1 MPQPVIDFEGGGVTN
16 QPTTP
21 VNTDVNPANQEDVH
35 ALDGKDV
42 ADVNEKD
49 TTNEQSTDNNQSPVE
64 ESNDETSSLEVG
76 TQIDV
81 DGTIYTVAENG
92 DLVDKDNK
100 VFKEAKDVNAWLK
113 ENNVEDEEESGDL
126 LTQLQNELG
135 VEITDDN
142 GNSVEFTNDAKGVKS
157 YVEAVIANK
166 ANDISQG
173 AINRLFAAQP
183 MLKQFIDYVQ
193 LTGSPRGFGDLPDRS
208 GIQLDKD
215 NKQQL
220 IAVIRMAAQEFGN
233 KSLNDNYIN
242 YLDSAGALYDEAS
255 AQLQALV
262 QKDQQVREQI
272 EQEAQKAREQEEQDL
287 LNYWQGVANAID
299 KRVIS
304 GYKIPETFVKEINGQ
319 KITLTPNDFYDY
331 LSKTVETDE
340 QGNVM
345 TGYQRDLN
353 NLTDEEAL
361 NRELLD
367 AWLMFT
373 GGSYKDLVNMAIKEN
388 EVRRLVVKSKQQ
400 RSAKT
405 IKVVKA
411 NQGKVNPEDIL
422 F

>member
-1 MPQPVIDFEGGGVTN
+1 MPNPAIDFEGGEVGN
-16 QPTTP
+16 P
-21 VNTDVNPANQEDVH
+21 VDTSANTDNNPVNQEDVDNLH
-35 ALDGKDV
+35 GTDV
-42 ADVNEKD
+42 ADVNAKESDDKG
-49 TTNEQSTDNNQSPVE
+49 TNNQPSTPVE
-64 ESNDETSSLEVG
+64 ESDDEASSLEPG
-76 TQIDV
+76 TQVEV
-81 DGTIYTVAENG
+81 DGTVYTVADNG

-100 VFKEAKDVNAWLK
+100 VFKQASEVEQWLK
-113 ENNVEDEEESGDL
+113 ENEVSDEEDSGDL
-126 LTQLQNELG
+126 LSSLQKELG
-135 VEITDDN
+135 IEITDEN
-142 GNSVEFTNDAKGVKS
+142 GSPVEFTNDAKGVKS

-193 LTGSPRGFGDLPDRS
+193 LTGSPRGFGDIPDRS

-220 IAVIRMAAQEFGN
+220 IAVIRMAANEFGN

-242 YLDSAGALYDEAS
+242 YLDSAGALYDEAQ
-255 AQLQALV
+255 AQLNALI
-262 QKDQQVREQI
+262 QKDQQVKKDI
-272 EQEAQKAREQEEQDL
+272 EERAQQAREQEEQDL

-373 GGSYKDLVNMAIKEN
+373 GGSYKDLVNMAVKEN
-388 EVRRLVVKSKQQ
+388 EVRRLVIKSKQQ

-411 NQGKVNPEDIL
+411 NKGKVNPEDIL